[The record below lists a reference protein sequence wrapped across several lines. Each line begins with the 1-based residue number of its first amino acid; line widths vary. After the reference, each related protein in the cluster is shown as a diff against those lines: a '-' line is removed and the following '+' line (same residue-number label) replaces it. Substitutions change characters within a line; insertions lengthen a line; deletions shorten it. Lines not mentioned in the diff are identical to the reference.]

1 MNFILCVMFFKIF
14 VGLIG
19 IFSNFLLDIAH
30 FLSNNEDTEMFRI
43 SFIKNLMEQKKQTI
57 FTIGELCSWLKIG
70 KNTAYSLIKSGEIKS
85 FRIRGQIHIPE
96 EYVLEYIQE
105 QRKGVFDEYTS
116 CPDEFIGGSS

>member
-1 MNFILCVMFFKIF
+1 
-14 VGLIG
+14 
-19 IFSNFLLDIAH
+19 
-30 FLSNNEDTEMFRI
+30 MFRM
-43 SFIKNLMEQKKQTI
+43 SFIKDVMETKHQKI

-85 FRIRGQIHIPE
+85 FRIRGQIRIPE

-105 QRKGVFDEYTS
+105 QQKGVFDEYTS